1 MSVQFLG
8 QCVIYYNNLIVLINH
23 FKINCL
29 FIIGTPMVLESQIES
44 DELMPPTMFI
54 MDELEDELVTSSVNA
69 IALTEPKHME
79 PATNRL
85 EPLTK
90 NQLLQAFEYLLKND
104 PEFMVKI
111 HEAYVKSLLR
121 N

>member
-1 MSVQFLG
+1 MMAIEL
-8 QCVIYYNNLIVLINH
+8 
-23 FKINCL
+23 
-29 FIIGTPMVLESQIES
+29 QIES
-44 DELMPPTMFI
+44 DELMPPTRFI
-54 MDELEDELVTSSVNA
+54 MDETEDELVTSSVNA
-69 IALTEPKHME
+69 MSIAETKHVE
-79 PATNRL
+79 SANNTL

-104 PEFMVKI
+104 SDFMVKI

>member
-1 MSVQFLG
+1 MSIELQV
-8 QCVIYYNNLIVLINH
+8 
-23 FKINCL
+23 
-29 FIIGTPMVLESQIES
+29 ES
-44 DELMPPTMFI
+44 DELMPPTRFI
-54 MDELEDELVTSSVNA
+54 MDEIEDELVTSSVNA
-69 IALTEPKHME
+69 MSITEMNKHLE
-79 PATNRL
+79 PTTNRL

-104 PEFMVKI
+104 SDFMVKI

>member
-1 MSVQFLG
+1 
-8 QCVIYYNNLIVLINH
+8 
-23 FKINCL
+23 
-29 FIIGTPMVLESQIES
+29 
-44 DELMPPTMFI
+44 
-54 MDELEDELVTSSVNA
+54 MDEFEDELVTSSVNA
-69 IALTEPKHME
+69 MSITESRHLEPK
-79 PATNRL
+79 TNRL

-104 PEFMVKI
+104 PDFMVKI

>member
-1 MSVQFLG
+1 MAS
-8 QCVIYYNNLIVLINH
+8 
-23 FKINCL
+23 
-29 FIIGTPMVLESQIES
+29 ESQIES
-44 DELMPPTMFI
+44 DELMPPDRFVL
-54 MDELEDELVTSSVNA
+54 DEFEDELVTSSVNA
-69 IALTEPKHME
+69 MSISEPKHVQPE
-79 PATNRL
+79 TKKL

-104 PEFMVKI
+104 SDFMVKI

>member
-1 MSVQFLG
+1 MSLG
-8 QCVIYYNNLIVLINH
+8 LQD
-23 FKINCL
+23 
-29 FIIGTPMVLESQIES
+29 ES
-44 DELMPPTMFI
+44 DELIPPTRFI
-54 MDELEDELVTSSVNA
+54 MDEFEDELVTSSVNA
-69 IALTEPKHME
+69 MSITESKNLE
-79 PATNRL
+79 SKTNRL

-104 PEFMVKI
+104 PDFMVKI

>member
-1 MSVQFLG
+1 MTGSS
-8 QCVIYYNNLIVLINH
+8 
-23 FKINCL
+23 
-29 FIIGTPMVLESQIES
+29 MAMDSQVEN
-44 DELMPPTMFI
+44 DELMPPNRFL

-69 IALTEPKHME
+69 MSLTEPKRLE
-79 PATNRL
+79 PENNSL

-90 NQLLQAFEYLLKND
+90 NQLSQAFEYLLKND
-104 PEFMVKI
+104 SDFMVKI

>member
-1 MSVQFLG
+1 MVKNIYFYVLG
-8 QCVIYYNNLIVLINH
+8 ASMAI
-23 FKINCL
+23 
-29 FIIGTPMVLESQIES
+29 ESQIES
-44 DELMPPTMFI
+44 DELMPPDRFI
-54 MDELEDELVTSSVNA
+54 LDEYEDELVTSSINTLS
-69 IALTEPKHME
+69 ISEPKLLK
-79 PATNRL
+79 PTTNKL

-104 PEFMVKI
+104 SDFMIKI

>member
-1 MSVQFLG
+1 MMAIEL
-8 QCVIYYNNLIVLINH
+8 
-23 FKINCL
+23 
-29 FIIGTPMVLESQIES
+29 QIES
-44 DELMPPTMFI
+44 DELMPPTRFI
-54 MDELEDELVTSSVNA
+54 MDEIEDELVTSSVKA
-69 IALTEPKHME
+69 MSIAETKHVE
-79 PATNRL
+79 SAKNTL

-104 PEFMVKI
+104 SDFMVKI

>member
-1 MSVQFLG
+1 
-8 QCVIYYNNLIVLINH
+8 
-23 FKINCL
+23 
-29 FIIGTPMVLESQIES
+29 
-44 DELMPPTMFI
+44 MPPTRFI
-54 MDELEDELVTSSVNA
+54 LDDIEDELVTSSVNA
-69 IALTEPKHME
+69 MSIAEPTKLVE
-79 PATNRL
+79 PTAIKL

-104 PEFMVKI
+104 SDFMIKI

>member
-1 MSVQFLG
+1 MT
-8 QCVIYYNNLIVLINH
+8 I
-23 FKINCL
+23 
-29 FIIGTPMVLESQIES
+29 ESQIES
-44 DELMPPTMFI
+44 DELMPPTRFI
-54 MDELEDELVTSSVNA
+54 LDEFEDELVTSSVNA
-69 IALTEPKHME
+69 MSITEPKHLEPATKRLE
-79 PATNRL
+79 PATNKL

-104 PEFMVKI
+104 ADFMVKI

>member
-1 MSVQFLG
+1 
-8 QCVIYYNNLIVLINH
+8 
-23 FKINCL
+23 
-29 FIIGTPMVLESQIES
+29 
-44 DELMPPTMFI
+44 MPPTRFI
-54 MDELEDELVTSSVNA
+54 MDEIEDELVSSSVNA
-69 IALTEPKHME
+69 MSISEPKHVE

-90 NQLLQAFEYLLKND
+90 NQLIQAFEYLLKND
-104 PEFMVKI
+104 ADFMVKI

>member
-1 MSVQFLG
+1 
-8 QCVIYYNNLIVLINH
+8 
-23 FKINCL
+23 
-29 FIIGTPMVLESQIES
+29 
-44 DELMPPTMFI
+44 MPPTRFI
-54 MDELEDELVTSSVNA
+54 LDEIDDELVTSSVNA
-69 IALTEPKHME
+69 MSLTEPKHIE
-79 PATNRL
+79 PITHKL

-104 PEFMVKI
+104 SDFMVKI

>member
-1 MSVQFLG
+1 MAVELQ
-8 QCVIYYNNLIVLINH
+8 V
-23 FKINCL
+23 K
-29 FIIGTPMVLESQIES
+29 S
-44 DELMPPTMFI
+44 DELMPPNRFI

-69 IALTEPKHME
+69 MSLTEPKRLE
-79 PATNRL
+79 PTNSSL

-90 NQLLQAFEYLLKND
+90 NQLSQAFEYLLKND
-104 PEFMVKI
+104 PDFMVKI

>member
-1 MSVQFLG
+1 MNMDMHGEL
-8 QCVIYYNNLIVLINH
+8 
-23 FKINCL
+23 
-29 FIIGTPMVLESQIES
+29 
-44 DELMPPTMFI
+44 DELLPPTRFLL
-54 MDELEDELVTSSVNA
+54 DELEDELVTSSVNA
-69 IALTEPKHME
+69 MTITEPKHLE
-79 PATNRL
+79 PSTNRL

-104 PEFMVKI
+104 PDFMVKI

>member
-1 MSVQFLG
+1 MS
-8 QCVIYYNNLIVLINH
+8 
-23 FKINCL
+23 
-29 FIIGTPMVLESQIES
+29 LELQVDS
-44 DELMPPTMFI
+44 DELMPPTRFI
-54 MDELEDELVTSSVNA
+54 MDEFEDELVTSSVNA
-69 IALTEPKHME
+69 MSITEPKHLE
-79 PATNRL
+79 PKTNKL

-104 PEFMVKI
+104 PDFMVKI